1 MKKYMVITRVK
12 GVDFLTDV
20 EAETEYGA
28 EHKILDLGI
37 CGKHEYGVECCMA
50 YDYDAMSTETFRAHA
65 LNCMTM
71 SIEGLTRVII
81 ERNAEI
87 KKKDDAEKRITE
99 IEKQIERL
107 KAELE
112 ENKKLIEM

>member
-1 MKKYMVITRVK
+1 MKNFMAIARIK
-12 GVDFLTDV
+12 GVDYLTNV
-20 EAETEYGA
+20 EAESEYNA

-37 CGKHEYGVECCMA
+37 CGKHDYSVECCMA
-50 YDYDAMSTETFRAHA
+50 YDYDMMSTETFRSHA

-87 KKKDDAEKRITE
+87 KKKDDAEKRIGA
-99 IEKQIERL
+99 IHNISLMQK
-107 KAELE
+107 
-112 ENKKLIEM
+112 NN

>member
-1 MKKYMVITRVK
+1 M
-12 GVDFLTDV
+12 LT
-20 EAETEYGA
+20 ESEYNA

-37 CGKHEYGVECCMA
+37 CGKHDYSVECCMA
-50 YDYDAMSTETFRAHA
+50 YDYDAMSTETFRVHA

-112 ENKKLIEM
+112 ENKKILEK

>member
-1 MKKYMVITRVK
+1 MKNFMAIARIK
-12 GVDFLTDV
+12 GVDYLTNV
-20 EAETEYGA
+20 EAESEYNA

-37 CGKHEYGVECCMA
+37 CGKHDYSVECCMA
-50 YDYDAMSTETFRAHA
+50 YDYDMMSTETFRSHA

>member
-1 MKKYMVITRVK
+1 MKNYMVIARIK
-12 GVDFLTDV
+12 GVDYLTKV
-20 EAETEYGA
+20 EAESEYNA
-28 EHKILDLGI
+28 EHKVLDAGI
-37 CGKHEYGVECCMA
+37 CGKHDYSVECCIA

-65 LNCMTM
+65 LNCLPI
-71 SIEGLTRVII
+71 SIEGLTRVIL

-87 KKKDDAEKRITE
+87 KKKDDAERRITE

-112 ENKKLIEM
+112 ENKKLIEK

>member
-1 MKKYMVITRVK
+1 MKNYMVIARIK
-12 GVDFLTDV
+12 GVDYLTNV
-20 EAETEYGA
+20 EAESECNA

-37 CGKHEYGVECCMA
+37 CGKHDYSVECCMA

-65 LNCMTM
+65 LNAEPI
-71 SIEGLTRVII
+71 SLDALKVKIEV
-81 ERNAEI
+81 RNAEI
-87 KKKDDAEKRITE
+87 RQRDYAEKRITE

-112 ENKKLIEM
+112 ENKKLIEK